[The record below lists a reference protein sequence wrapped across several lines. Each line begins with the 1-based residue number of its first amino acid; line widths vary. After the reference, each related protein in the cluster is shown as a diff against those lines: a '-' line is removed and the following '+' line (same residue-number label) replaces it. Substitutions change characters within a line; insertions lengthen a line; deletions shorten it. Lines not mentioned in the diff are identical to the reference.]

1 MILKLDGV
9 VWVEQIYVKESIRR
23 KGVASFLYKKAE
35 EISDGDTLFNYVHPN
50 NEVMIN
56 FLKSKG
62 YTVLN
67 LIEIRKPFKG
77 ETNNSKIIVGNNEFD
92 Y

>member
-1 MILKLDGV
+1 MKLRAIEKRTKPHLK
-9 VWVEQIYVKESIRR
+9 
-23 KGVASFLYKKAE
+23 
-35 EISDGDTLFNYVHPN
+35 GDTLFNYVHPN
-50 NEVMIN
+50 NDAMIN

-77 ETNNSKIIVGNNEFD
+77 EKNKTTIKVGNNEFD